1 MKNKNAYLELIKMCS
16 KYKDI
21 GLMIGIDFSRFG
33 MTIKGQWDLPLSRY
47 EIFHKTESF
56 DYESIENYSDD
67 IGIENLIDNFKEKFK
82 KEIEAKYER
91 ERKEIEGL

>member
-1 MKNKNAYLELIKMCS
+1 MKNQNVYLELRKMCR
-16 KYKDI
+16 KYNNI
-21 GLMIGIDFSRFG
+21 GLMIGIDFSRFE
-33 MTIKGQWDLPLSRY
+33 MTIKGQWDLSLSRY

-82 KEIEAKYER
+82 EEIEAQYKR
-91 ERKEIEGL
+91 EWKEIEGL